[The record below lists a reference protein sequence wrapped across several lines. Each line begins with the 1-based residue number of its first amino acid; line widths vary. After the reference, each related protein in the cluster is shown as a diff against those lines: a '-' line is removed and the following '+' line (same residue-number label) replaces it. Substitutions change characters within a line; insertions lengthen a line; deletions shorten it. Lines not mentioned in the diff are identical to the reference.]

1 MRASLVVE
9 AMVSQEMLQSLLPE
23 NFSQALR
30 YDEQVQVSSQD
41 DHDVLPVLGAPMQPE
56 EESRM
61 QPEEASSMRG
71 EYAASH
77 EEKAETAN
85 RERMDTMDT
94 NEDFRPT
101 FLECLGLRAMQ
112 GEVSMVEVCRHIG
125 KALLDVVEVEPR
137 FDMGWL
143 LRSVRDVC
151 TLAVRGL
158 ARNYAPKNL
167 EDFTRVAWVG
177 MRFLCE
183 EAVRRVMSVMRR
195 EKRMAYANFIRCVRN
210 WEVILMPDEV
220 NMYGLFFTI
229 SEEHLLQLDVD
240 FCEGKSCISRNPSYE
255 AVRKLPCISYEFLGL
270 RIPAQRTFPETLSKH
285 DAQMIIEH

>member
-1 MRASLVVE
+1 
-9 AMVSQEMLQSLLPE
+9 MLESLLVE
-23 NFSQALR
+23 DFSKDLR
-30 YDEQVQVSSQD
+30 NDEQVQVSSQGD
-41 DHDVLPVLGAPMQPE
+41 DDDVLPVVAAPMQPK

-61 QPEEASSMRG
+61 QPEAASSMRG

-77 EEKAETAN
+77 EEKAETAK
-85 RERMDTMDT
+85 RKRMDTS
-94 NEDFRPT
+94 EDDKFALT
-101 FLECLGLRAMQ
+101 EATALRAMH

-125 KALLDVVEVEPR
+125 RALLEVVEVEPR
-137 FDMGWL
+137 FDMSL
-143 LRSVRDVC
+143 LLGSVRDIC

-220 NMYGLFFTI
+220 KMYGLWQF
-229 SEEHLLQLDVD
+229 SEEHLHQLDVD
-240 FCEGKSCISRNPSYE
+240 FCEGISCISRNPSYE
-255 AVRKLPCISYEFLGL
+255 AVRKLHCISFEFLGL
-270 RIPAQRTFPETLSKH
+270 RIPAQRAYAATLSQH
-285 DAQMIIEH
+285 DVEMIIEG

>member
-9 AMVSQEMLQSLLPE
+9 AMVSQEMLQSLLSE
-23 NFSQALR
+23 DFSQGLR
-30 YDEQVQVSSQD
+30 YDEQVQVSSQG
-41 DHDVLPVLGAPMQPE
+41 DHDVLPVEDEPE

-71 EYAASH
+71 EYAAPH
-77 EEKAETAN
+77 EEEAETAN

-94 NEDFRPT
+94 NEDWKHT
-101 FLECLGLRAMQ
+101 ALECIGLRAMN
-112 GEVSMVEVCRHIG
+112 GEVSMNEVCRHI
-125 KALLDVVEVEPR
+125 KRALLEVIEEEPR
-137 FDMGWL
+137 FDMSWL

-210 WEVILMPDEV
+210 WEVSLMPNEV
-220 NMYGLFFTI
+220 NTYGLFFTFN
-229 SEEHLLQLDVD
+229 EDHLRQLHVD
-240 FCEGKSCISRNPSYE
+240 FYEGISDIKRNPSFE
-255 AVRKLPCISYEFLGL
+255 AICKLPCISYEFLGL
-270 RIPAQRTFPETLSKH
+270 RIPAQRHYAAMLSKH
-285 DAQMIIEH
+285 DVEMIIEH